1 MTYRDSSVEWVLSAT
16 KHFYGHAIIAAG
28 GVGNRVTTK
37 PNVRSLEKTCR
48 RGARPMP
55 PIGVVSAD
63 LASNY
68 TLELQRV
75 QEPWALASLPAA
87 FWVIMQEL

>member
-1 MTYRDSSVEWVLSAT
+1 
-16 KHFYGHAIIAAG
+16 
-28 GVGNRVTTK
+28 
-37 PNVRSLEKTCR
+37 
-48 RGARPMP
+48 MP